1 MDLVTCQS
9 IAQTPASSFT
19 RLIGVPFPETSRGPS
34 ERGATKYP
42 FDDLG
47 VNEAFECHNVAP
59 ATVRQAI
66 SRYYRYHGRDKRF
79 VQRMLANG
87 NPTLWRLK

>member
-9 IAQTPASSFT
+9 IAQATSFT
-19 RLIGVPFPETSRGPS
+19 RLIGEPFPPTKPRSRG
-34 ERGATKYP
+34 ETKYP
-42 FDDLG
+42 FEELEVNG
-47 VNEAFECHNVAP
+47 VFECHNVAP

-66 SRYYRYHGRDKRF
+66 ARYYRHHGRDKRF